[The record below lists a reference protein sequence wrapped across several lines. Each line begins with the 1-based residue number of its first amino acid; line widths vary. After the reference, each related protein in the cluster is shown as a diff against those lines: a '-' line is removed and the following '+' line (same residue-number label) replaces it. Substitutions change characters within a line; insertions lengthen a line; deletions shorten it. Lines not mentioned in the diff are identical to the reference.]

1 MEGKQYISTTEA
13 AKQLGVSRITVFN
26 RIKSGQ
32 IPAKKV
38 GRNYIIDKKVIL
50 GGKDAELTEAEKV
63 VINKAVDKTVKEY
76 DETLKLLAD
85 A

>member
-1 MEGKQYISTTEA
+1 MEDKQYISTTKA
-13 AKQLGVSRITVFN
+13 AKELGLSRVTIFN

-38 GRNYIIDKKVIL
+38 GRNYIIDKKVIF
-50 GGKDAELTEAEKV
+50 GGKDAELTDAEKV
-63 VINKAVDKTVKEY
+63 VIDKAVVKTVREY
-76 DETLKLLAD
+76 RETLKLLAD